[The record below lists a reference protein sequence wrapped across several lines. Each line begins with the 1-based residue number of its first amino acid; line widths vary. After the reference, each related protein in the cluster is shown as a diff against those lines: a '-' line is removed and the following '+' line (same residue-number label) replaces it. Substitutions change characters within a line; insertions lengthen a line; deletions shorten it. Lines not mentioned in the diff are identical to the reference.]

1 MRKIWASQDEDL
13 WVWKSILKNEDRI
26 YGVRKY
32 FWEDVVNVG
41 PEERV
46 STGSRLDRGYAFEVK
61 IPYVI

>member
-1 MRKIWASQDEDL
+1 M
-13 WVWKSILKNEDRI
+13 
-26 YGVRKY
+26 RKY